1 MRRSPET
8 RTRVL
13 LVDKPAGWTS
23 FQVVRRLKPLLGRK
37 VGHAG
42 TLDPFATGLL
52 VVLAGQATRI
62 SELVM
67 AMPKEYRVTV
77 QFGAVSTTQD
87 PTGVIEPTGGRVTEA
102 EVREQLAGFRGLIR
116 QVVPLTS
123 AVKVGGEPL
132 YRRAHR
138 GEECETPVREVTVH
152 ELALLE
158 FRSDLQQAV
167 IRARTSKG
175 TYVRTLAHDLGVAVG
190 VGGYAA
196 ELRRLRVGFM
206 DVRDAVGPEQVGE
219 VIAAA
224 DGAGAQRGPAAPR
237 AGGRALLSLSDV
249 LRDLPRYD
257 VRDMEESRARHGN
270 ELRGAPSGLVR
281 VYGEAG
287 LLALYEGVAGVS
299 RPRVVFSSPQD

>member
-1 MRRSPET
+1 M
-8 RTRVL
+8 
-13 LVDKPAGWTS
+13 
-23 FQVVRRLKPLLGRK
+23 
-37 VGHAG
+37 
-42 TLDPFATGLL
+42 
-52 VVLAGQATRI
+52 
-62 SELVM
+62 
-67 AMPKEYRVTV
+67 
-77 QFGAVSTTQD
+77 
-87 PTGVIEPTGGRVTEA
+87 
-102 EVREQLAGFRGLIR
+102 
-116 QVVPLTS
+116 
-123 AVKVGGEPL
+123 
-132 YRRAHR
+132 
-138 GEECETPVREVTVH
+138 PVREVTVA

-175 TYVRTLAHDLGVAVG
+175 TYVKARWPMIWRV
-190 VGGYAA
+190 VGGGQLQSYDGCAWA
-196 ELRRLRVGFM
+196 SWTR
-206 DVRDAVGPEQVGE
+206 DVVGPEQVGE
-219 VIAAA
+219 VRAAA
-224 DGAGAQRGPAAPR
+224 DGAGGQGGPAAPR